1 MESRKTRPDSEQ
13 NSRTSRTVLVSIP
26 LLLHSVKICVK
37 KCVSVTIKSFCKGY
51 LILWIGILQGSPVLA
66 EASPVQE
73 TRRELPLSEP
83 ETSEGSGRRGQPQPP
98 HCHPTAPQAQVLHAP
113 DPAVRQPAGDSSIPS
128 PTPLLYESFMQT
140 APLNPLLSY
149 TQTQIHCHL

>member
-1 MESRKTRPDSEQ
+1 MESRKIGQDSEQ
-13 NSRTSRTVLVSIP
+13 NSRTSGALLVSIP
-26 LLLHSVKICVK
+26 PHLHSVEMCFCNYQVLLHRLLN
-37 KCVSVTIKSFCKGY
+37 SVDGT
-51 LILWIGILQGSPVLA
+51 LQGSPVLA